1 MRALCLLAGALAV
14 VPTTGVFARAGTSF
28 LDSTRDF
35 GINQAHFLT
44 QLLGRQ
50 A

>member
-1 MRALCLLAGALAV
+1 MRALCLLAV

-35 GINQAHFLT
+35 GIN
-44 QLLGRQ
+44 LGLRRIF
-50 A
+50 